1 MCPDCDALRSAWY
14 RTATL
19 LRELDEKAREQIW
32 RDRRKAEYQ
41 AALAEYRAHR
51 SECDERNKNNDT

>member
-1 MCPDCDALRSAWY
+1 MTCADCDALRAAWY

-19 LRELDEKAREQIW
+19 LRELDEKARETIA

-51 SECDERNKNNDT
+51 SECEFANQR